1 MSTTKPARFAAALAA
16 VGVAALLAISCAAE
30 TSRDPATGA
39 GTSTS
44 TSIPADA
51 APTAPA
57 AEPEPTPMPT
67 VLTVERDE
75 LGQLLEQ
82 LIVGTRLPAVG
93 ATTFTSDRI
102 IETDVAGVRRV
113 GYLTPVELTDK
124 FSIGSNAKA
133 MSAVMVA
140 TFVDEGVIGWNTTIG
155 DVYGDTISDMDGP
168 WATITLRQLLSH
180 TAGLDDQTLFPAL
193 MDLDTNA
200 PVKAQRRAALNTITA
215 TELERLPG
223 EYAYSNIGYTIV
235 GAMFEQLTGSA
246 WEDLIQTRI
255 FDPLEMDSCGF
266 YAPGTAGQLDQPWGH
281 FDELDGK
288 AMDPGDPDAD
298 LPPVLAPTGMVH
310 CNMADWVRFLQT
322 QLRGF
327 QGSTAELISLESFQ
341 AIQTPADG
349 SDYALGWLI
358 APGPD
363 EAVTFYH
370 HGSNRRFTAEVWL
383 DPSSDRGLITVT
395 NIGGAIADQPLAT
408 INRAL
413 FNRRTTP

>member
-1 MSTTKPARFAAALAA
+1 MSTTKPTRYTAALAA
-16 VGVAALLAISCAAE
+16 IAVAALLATSCAAE
-30 TSRDPATGA
+30 TSRDPATVA

-44 TSIPADA
+44 LAMTVDSASTVPV
-51 APTAPA
+51 
-57 AEPEPTPMPT
+57 AEPEPTPPT
-67 VLTVERDE
+67 VQTVERSE
-75 LGQLLEQ
+75 LGQLLDQ

-93 ATTFTSDRI
+93 ATVFTSDRI
-102 IETDVAGVRRV
+102 IESDVAGVRRV
-113 GYLTPVELTDK
+113 GYPTPAQLTDK

-155 DVYGDTISDMDGP
+155 EVYGDKIPDMDQT
-168 WATITLRQLLSH
+168 WAVLTLGQLLSH

-193 MDLDTNA
+193 MNLDTDA
-200 PVKAQRRAALNTITA
+200 PVTAQRRFALNTIA
-215 TELERLPG
+215 ASALERPPG

-235 GAMFEQLTGSA
+235 GAMFEELTGSS

-266 YAPGTAGQLDQPWGH
+266 YAPGTPGQLDQPWGH
-281 FDELDGK
+281 FDELDGQ

-310 CNMADWVRFLQT
+310 CNMADWVRFLQS

-327 QGSTAELISLESFQ
+327 QGSTTELISLESFQ

-358 APGPD
+358 SPGPD

-383 DPSSDRGLITVT
+383 DPGSDWGLITLT
-395 NIGGAIADQPLAT
+395 NIGETIADPPLAT
-408 INRAL
+408 INQAI
-413 FNRRTTP
+413 FKRRTTP